1 MDLNMDKCHYC
12 GSYTTNSK
20 ENYYE
25 HTMYGVVKSH
35 LIRGMGYTY
44 IEKKIKIPR
53 CESCSKKHGNQF
65 MMVELPIFI
74 VTFLIW
80 IWVFTYKVGDKGFK
94 LITLIPSFVAALI
107 ITAVLAGIIRFFM
120 SFSEKSGKQESDIKS
135 YKDVRELMALGWKTS
150 KPAKS
155 EYITDKDLLKD
166 SPYRKE

>member
-20 ENYYE
+20 DNYYE

-53 CESCSKKHGNQF
+53 CESCCNKHTNQF
-65 MMVELPIFI
+65 SMIEIPIFI
-74 VTFLIW
+74 ISFIIW
-80 IWVFTYKVGDKGFK
+80 IWVFTYKVGKDGFK
-94 LITLIPSFVAALI
+94 FISLIPSIGISIV
-107 ITAVLAGIIRFFM
+107 ITAILSSVIRFFI
-120 SFSEKSGKQESDIKS
+120 SSSEKSGKQESDIKR
-135 YKDVRELMALGWKTS
+135 YKEVRELTAFGWKIN

-166 SPYRKE
+166 SPYRKD